1 MVIVQANGFLFTLIT
16 GISFF
21 QRPNEFSTFLRAGQL
36 FQQWL
41 VDIFGSIDQDR
52 LQWILRNQKKIR
64 CDVYKSLHEVIN
76 HNGNPHPR
84 DIGKASILPRSYTGG
99 LRYTRQAYEDAIAE

>member
-1 MVIVQANGFLFTLIT
+1 LRLLSVFL
-16 GISFF
+16 F
-21 QRPNEFSTFLRAGQL
+21 QRPNEFSTFFHAGQL
-36 FQQWL
+36 FQQWV

-52 LQWILRNQKKIR
+52 LQWIQQNQKKIR

-84 DIGKASILPRSYTGG
+84 DIGKASILPSSYTGG
-99 LRYTRQAYEDAIAE
+99 PRYMQQADQDVIAE